1 MDLLEALPAG
11 TVVQF
16 NGKPGWYVLAER
28 KGKRVV
34 LGPFDLDAMRRIL
47 DDPTFDGT
55 ATLAT

>member
-1 MDLLEALPAG
+1 MDLDTLPPG

-16 NGKPGWYVLAER
+16 DGKPGWYVLADR

-34 LGPFDLDAMRRIL
+34 LGPFGLEAMRRIL